1 MHNILTAHN
10 YCNTYVINTLELKN
24 LEEFERIV
32 TWDNISLTLNNWRS
46 DTILYSIYEFEQ
58 FSSEKFD

>member
-32 TWDNISLTLNNWRS
+32 T
-46 DTILYSIYEFEQ
+46 
-58 FSSEKFD
+58 